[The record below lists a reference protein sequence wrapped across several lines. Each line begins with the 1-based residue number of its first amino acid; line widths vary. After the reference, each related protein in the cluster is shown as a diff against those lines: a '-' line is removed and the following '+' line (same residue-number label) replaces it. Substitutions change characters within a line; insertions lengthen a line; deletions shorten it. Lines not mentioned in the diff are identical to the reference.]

1 MSKLKLKRLRIVSQ
15 TNEGRYGVDIPFFKG
30 LNIIQAENT
39 FGKSTCIQSIVYALG
54 LEGTL
59 GPSRKTPLKSALTT
73 RLKKADG
80 SYALISET
88 KIFLEIENSAGATVT
103 LVRSS
108 IESKNRLISVYKGA
122 PGDTENIPSSALTD
136 YFVRDPGAA
145 LRERGFHHFLERFL
159 GVDEPQVIKYDGSFS
174 NLYLESIFA
183 VNYVEQTRGW
193 GGILNVLPTYLQI
206 KELSSKIIEYSLDL
220 DIQENSKK
228 RQQLLA
234 RQADLESVWNITIDK
249 LLSLAKQSQAFV
261 SNSISD
267 NISKQAAINSVS
279 DIYFL
284 DADSKQVRLE
294 EYVENLKT
302 DLKKIRSESKAIE
315 IDSKKI
321 PGLELELALL
331 TEKLTSEESAFSIL
345 ISDLDVSDEYIK
357 SIDKRTTSVRESLRK
372 YNDIKKLQDYGSEE
386 NFNFLEGICPTCNQ
400 PIEDSLLPHMHNQS
414 ALGVDDNI
422 KYLEKQKIVFDSM
435 KEAESKKLLIK
446 KSLIS
451 QAQQK
456 INATRA
462 EIRAVK
468 ESLTDVRGAPSRVQ
482 LRKEILLEERISSV
496 ENLAALETEIKQKL
510 VSTMLDWSTITGAL
524 KKLPWDGFS
533 RNDNIKLNELL
544 NFFKENL
551 KDFDYKSTPIE
562 DFEISKRTYK
572 PAIDDVDL
580 GSEASASDNIRVIW
594 AYMYS
599 LLTLDSRLNG
609 LSTNHLGLLMLDEPR
624 QQETK
629 EVNFKTFIEKAARTF
644 EMDKQVIIATSE
656 KYDDLLKMIDG
667 LKVNIVSFESPVISR
682 I

>member
-1 MSKLKLKRLRIVSQ
+1 
-15 TNEGRYGVDIPFFKG
+15 
-30 LNIIQAENT
+30 
-39 FGKSTCIQSIVYALG
+39 
-54 LEGTL
+54 
-59 GPSRKTPLKSALTT
+59 
-73 RLKKADG
+73 
-80 SYALISET
+80 
-88 KIFLEIENSAGATVT
+88 
-103 LVRSS
+103 
-108 IESKNRLISVYKGA
+108 
-122 PGDTENIPSSALTD
+122 
-136 YFVRDPGAA
+136 
-145 LRERGFHHFLERFL
+145 
-159 GVDEPQVIKYDGSFS
+159 
-174 NLYLESIFA
+174 

-206 KELSSKIIEYSLDL
+206 KELSSKIIEYNLDL

-294 EYVENLKT
+294 QYVENLET
-302 DLKKIRSESKAIE
+302 DLEKVRSESKAIE

-345 ISDLDVSDEYIK
+345 ISDHDVSDEYIK

-456 INATRA
+456 VNATRA

-496 ENLAALETEIKQKL
+496 EKLAALEAEIKQKL
-510 VSTMLDWSTITGAL
+510 VSTMLDWSIITEAL

-656 KYDDLLKMIDG
+656 KHDDLLKMIDG
-667 LKVNIVSFESPVISR
+667 LKVNVISFESPVISR

>member
-39 FGKSTCIQSIVYALG
+39 FGKSTCIQSIIYALG

-88 KIFLEIENSAGATVT
+88 KIFLEIENSAGATIT

-108 IESKNRLISVYKGA
+108 IESKSRLISVYKGA
-122 PGDTENIPSSALTD
+122 PGDIENISSSDLKD

-206 KELSSKIIEYSLDL
+206 KELSSKIIEYNLDL

-284 DADSKQVRLE
+284 DADSKQIRLE
-294 EYVENLKT
+294 QYVENLKT
-302 DLKKIRSESKAIE
+302 DLEKIRSESKAIE

-321 PGLELELALL
+321 PGLELELALQ

-468 ESLTDVRGAPSRVQ
+468 ESLTDVRGRLLVFS
-482 LRKEILLEERISSV
+482 LERK
-496 ENLAALETEIKQKL
+496 
-510 VSTMLDWSTITGAL
+510 
-524 KKLPWDGFS
+524 FC
-533 RNDNIKLNELL
+533 
-544 NFFKENL
+544 
-551 KDFDYKSTPIE
+551 
-562 DFEISKRTYK
+562 
-572 PAIDDVDL
+572 
-580 GSEASASDNIRVIW
+580 
-594 AYMYS
+594 
-599 LLTLDSRLNG
+599 
-609 LSTNHLGLLMLDEPR
+609 
-624 QQETK
+624 
-629 EVNFKTFIEKAARTF
+629 
-644 EMDKQVIIATSE
+644 
-656 KYDDLLKMIDG
+656 
-667 LKVNIVSFESPVISR
+667 
-682 I
+682 

>member
-39 FGKSTCIQSIVYALG
+39 FGKSTCIQSIIYALG

-108 IESKNRLISVYKGA
+108 IESKSRLISVYKGA

-159 GVDEPQVIKYDGSFS
+159 GIDEPQVIKYDGSFS

-206 KELSSKIIEYSLDL
+206 KELSSKIIEYNLDL

-302 DLKKIRSESKAIE
+302 DLEKIRSESKAIE

-609 LSTNHLGLLMLDEPR
+609 LPTNHLGLLMLDEPR

-667 LKVNIVSFESPVISR
+667 LEVNVVSFESPVISR